1 MKSFAA
7 FALGLGL
14 FIAGCA
20 AERPTENVPRN
31 VQRIAKKSLLG
42 NEYLLLKSVSKV
54 ESPTPA
60 FREYMTGMHMEGSSQ
75 IVHFVIRDKFLE
87 LYASDPIQS
96 EKGPAEKSRL
106 LASFPIEHVDV
117 LPKQNVDGEDT
128 HIEEETKNR
137 RPAEERDFILVDW
150 TSDLVETWP
159 DKVRRATVIENWK
172 EDQNTSTAISGW
184 AVEKAFE
191 DGTSIQTRYQL
202 KRWKEGPVVG
212 RPYPREDQ
220 LRFGFVKKTVF
231 NKDASGRFTRSAK
244 QDFLVRR
251 NTAKPIRFS
260 VSKNFPE
267 KWRPVLRFAIRRWKE
282 AMHSAIGD
290 SVILIDEN
298 DTSEPG
304 DLSKNQIY
312 FDDSPHD
319 EHGLLGYAPLVWDPR
334 TMTIEK
340 GDIYLYGRVL
350 ERALYY
356 DPLWRKNLKPPIT
369 DQARNDFEA
378 DTVLQSFSHS
388 GREPLLVLPSLEAS
402 RSRFAKAA
410 HNCFIS
416 GIDSWQPPDAATKT
430 TAEIETAVIGN
441 LIFHELGHS
450 LIGLRHNFMG
460 SVDVNHHSPGTASST
475 VMDYPLSPE
484 PITDIGDYDKEA
496 VRYAYSADPNVRQQA
511 LTRNLL
517 FCSDEDRISG
527 RYGLCQAYD
536 QGSSLTDMIRRQ
548 LSRYFASFWVYH
560 PRWDQ
565 VLFPKEPKHYDN
577 VLMALL
583 LPIRIAHDNAVS
595 LINAAESHDYEMLW
609 NIAGQ
614 RIEADGPC
622 DKKDDRSCSEIEIRP
637 RRDEPASGRWD
648 GPGAPPLKRYLDQDK
663 IRNVLNDATS
673 AKEKAVEALREILL
687 FSDYPDRDVLDPEDG
702 STVLRG
708 LLRDKM
714 VALTLLAIPLPDPLD
729 HQGVLTPFSTKGKY
743 PVAGLFGSIISNT
756 LPTESESEEIKTY
769 RPAYFDGN
777 LRREALNLLVET
789 LIKPGHSGEAR
800 ELLEVEPIARTS
812 TFLIPEPSPVVTP
825 SPVDSIRRS
834 VKQFVKEE
842 EPLAKDWTSI
852 LDIRSSVQKLFVS
865 RYLDLALT
873 RRLTPGTTVTVDSLL
888 LQDLEHRR
896 TQVHTAFTDR
906 SRTELFM
913 APTVLTS
920 SGLPTA
926 TGLLIRD
933 NINRAEDRMA
943 GAEEALRR
951 LEDEVFEGENP
962 SFSQLVASP
971 QLKGRMESLS
981 SYVGRERL
989 FLEEIYQRLSRP

>member
-1 MKSFAA
+1 MRIAA
-7 FALGLGL
+7 YVLAWVVLL
-14 FIAGCA
+14 AGCA

-42 NEYLLLKSVSKV
+42 NEYLFLKSISKV
-54 ESPTPA
+54 ESPSPA
-60 FREYMTGMHMEGSSQ
+60 FREYMTGMQMDGSSQ

-96 EKGPAEKSRL
+96 EKGPAEKSRI

-117 LPKQNVDGEDT
+117 LPKQNADGEDT
-128 HIEEETKNR
+128 HVEEETKNR
-137 RPAEERDFILVDW
+137 RPAEEREYVLVDW
-150 TSDLVETWP
+150 TNDLIETWP
-159 DKVRRATVIENWK
+159 DKVRRATVTENWN
-172 EDQNTSTAISGW
+172 ESSQSNASAINGW

-202 KRWKEGPVVG
+202 KRWQEAPIAG

-251 NTAKPIRFS
+251 NTSKTIRFS
-260 VSKNFPE
+260 VSKNFPQ

-282 AMHSAIGD
+282 AMHDAIGD

-298 DTSEPG
+298 DDSEPG

-319 EHGLLGYAPLVWDPR
+319 DHGLLGYAPVVWDPR

-356 DPLWRKNLKPPIT
+356 DPLWRKNLKAPLNE
-369 DQARNDFEA
+369 QARNDFDGNTA
-378 DTVLQSFSHS
+378 LQSFGSS
-388 GREPLLVLPSLEAS
+388 GGKLLVLPAIESS
-402 RSRFAKAA
+402 KSRFAKAA
-410 HNCFIS
+410 HNCSIS
-416 GIDSWQPPDAATKT
+416 GIDSWQPPDAGTKT

-441 LIFHELGHS
+441 LIFHELGHA

-460 SVDVNHHSPGTASST
+460 SVDVQHHAPGTGSST

-484 PITDIGDYDKEA
+484 PITDIGVYDQEA
-496 VRYAYSADPNVRQQA
+496 LRYAYSVDSKVRQQA
-511 LTRNLL
+511 LMRNLL

-536 QGSSLTDMIRRQ
+536 QGASLTEMIRRQ

-565 VLFPKEPKHYDN
+565 VLFPKDPKHYDN

-583 LPIRIAHDNAVS
+583 MPIRLAHDNAVS
-595 LINAAESHDYEMLW
+595 LITAAESHDYEMLW
-609 NIAGQ
+609 HIAGQ

-622 DKKDDRSCSEIEIRP
+622 DKKDDRTCSEVEIRP

-687 FSDYPDRDVLDPEDG
+687 YSDFSDRDVTDPEDG
-702 STVLRG
+702 SIVLRG

-714 VALTLLAIPLPDPLD
+714 VALTLLAVPLPNPLD
-729 HQGVLTPFSTKGKY
+729 QQGVVTPFSTKGKY
-743 PVAGLFGSIISNT
+743 PVAGIFGSVISNT
-756 LPTESESEEIKTY
+756 LPVEFDSDEIKTY
-769 RPAYFDGN
+769 SPAYFDGN

-812 TFLIPEPSPVVTP
+812 TFLIPEPAPVVST
-825 SPVDSIRRS
+825 STVDSIRRS
-834 VKQFVKEE
+834 VKNFVKEE
-842 EPLAKDWTSI
+842 EPLAKDWASI
-852 LDIRSSVQKLFVS
+852 LDIRSIVQKLFVS

-873 RRLTPGTTVTVDSLL
+873 RRLTPGTTVSVDPLL
-888 LQDLEHRR
+888 LRDLEHRR
-896 TQVHTAFTDR
+896 TLVRTAFTDR

-913 APTVLTS
+913 APTALTS

-943 GAEEALRR
+943 GAEEALKR
-951 LEDEVFEGENP
+951 LENEVFEGENP

-989 FLEEIYQRLSRP
+989 FLEEIYQRLNRL